1 MPGEREPL
9 ARARHAASTRLGGKA
24 ISTNVPSLGAL
35 LI

>member
-1 MPGEREPL
+1 MPAERESL
-9 ARARHAASTRLGGKA
+9 ARACHPANTRLGGKA